1 MNSYFLDALAPLVFR
16 SGKPFGAQSDTD
28 DIQFPLPSSAA
39 GLVRTQIMWQSGCD
53 WDSKTQGNRAKL
65 SDAQVDELRQIAV
78 QGAFLAKQDISDDL
92 RILLPKPANALYL
105 KNKETDKTEL
115 VRLAPQAFGSDTAAD
130 FPQAD
135 LLPVQIQSSIKGKP
149 QSGATYWDLADLLA
163 WQNGGKLVFEDINKR
178 GAQSLPIE
186 TRTHVGIN
194 RETLA
199 AEDGRLFQT
208 AAYDFA
214 ESVRE
219 HHQGWESHRYGFV
232 IRTAADLQDNSVVR
246 FGGEGRLSRLNKISD
261 DVFKQPEYAYTN
273 GLTLTLLTPALFHK
287 GWLPGWLDSQTL
299 TGTLPHTNLKVK
311 LRATAIDRW
320 LPVSGW
326 DLQQHAPKAMR
337 KTVAAGAVYWFEI
350 QSGNPAELAQAQWQ
364 AFSDNG
370 QDCRDGFGI
379 GLIGPWQSI

>member
-28 DIQFPLPSSAA
+28 DIQFPLPSASA
-39 GLVRTQIMWQSGCD
+39 GLVRTQVMWQSGCD

-65 SDAQVDELRQIAV
+65 SDVQVDELRQIAV

-92 RILLPKPANALYL
+92 KILLPKPTNALYL
-105 KNKETDKTEL
+105 KNKETDQTEL
-115 VRLAPQAFGSDTAAD
+115 VRLTPQAFGSDTAAD
-130 FPQAD
+130 FPHVD
-135 LLPVQIQSSIKGKP
+135 LLPVQIQSPIKGKP

-163 WQNGGKLVFEDINKR
+163 WQSSEKLTYEDVNKR
-178 GAQSLPIE
+178 GAQTLPIE

-214 ESVRE
+214 ESAQK

-232 IRTAADLQDNSVVR
+232 IRTAADLQNNSVVR

-261 DVFKQPEYAYTN
+261 DVFKRHEYTYTN
-273 GLTLTLLTPALFHK
+273 GLMLTLLTPALFNK
-287 GWLPGWLDSQTL
+287 GWLPGCLDSQTL
-299 TGTLPHTNLKVK
+299 TGTLPHTNLQVK

-337 KTVAAGAVYWFEI
+337 KAVAAGAVYWFEI
-350 QSGNPAELAQAQWQ
+350 QSGNTVELAQAQWQ

>member
-16 SGKPFGAQSDTD
+16 SGKPFGSQSDTD
-28 DIQFPLPSSAA
+28 DVQFPLPSAAA
-39 GLVRTQIMWQSGCD
+39 GLVRTQIMRQSGCD

-65 SDAQVDELRQIAV
+65 SDVQVDELRQIAV

-92 RILLPKPANALYL
+92 KILLPKPTNALYL
-105 KNKETDKTEL
+105 KNKETDQTEL
-115 VRLAPQAFGSDTAAD
+115 VRLTPQAFGSDTAAD
-130 FPQAD
+130 FPHVD
-135 LLPVQIQSSIKGKP
+135 LLPVQIQSPIKGKP

-163 WQNGGKLVFEDINKR
+163 WQSSEKLTYEDVNKR
-178 GAQSLPIE
+178 GAQTLPIE

-214 ESVRE
+214 ESAQK

-232 IRTAADLQDNSVVR
+232 IRTAADLQNNSVVR

-261 DVFKQPEYAYTN
+261 DVFKRHEYTYTN
-273 GLTLTLLTPALFHK
+273 GLTLTLLTPALFEK

-299 TGTLPHTNLKVK
+299 TGTLPHTNLQVK

-337 KTVAAGAVYWFEI
+337 KAVAAGAVYWFEI
-350 QSGNPAELAQAQWQ
+350 QSGNTVELAQAQWQ

>member
-28 DIQFPLPSSAA
+28 DIQFPLPSAAA
-39 GLVRTQIMWQSGCD
+39 GLVRTQIMGQSGCD

-135 LLPVQIQSSIKGKP
+135 LLPVQIQSPIKGKP

-186 TRTHVGIN
+186 TRTHVGID
-194 RETLA
+194 RKTLA

-214 ESVRE
+214 ESARK
-219 HHQGWESHRYGFV
+219 HHQGW
-232 IRTAADLQDNSVVR
+232 
-246 FGGEGRLSRLNKISD
+246 
-261 DVFKQPEYAYTN
+261 
-273 GLTLTLLTPALFHK
+273 
-287 GWLPGWLDSQTL
+287 
-299 TGTLPHTNLKVK
+299 
-311 LRATAIDRW
+311 
-320 LPVSGW
+320 
-326 DLQQHAPKAMR
+326 
-337 KTVAAGAVYWFEI
+337 
-350 QSGNPAELAQAQWQ
+350 
-364 AFSDNG
+364 
-370 QDCRDGFGI
+370 
-379 GLIGPWQSI
+379 

>member
-28 DIQFPLPSSAA
+28 DIQFPLPSAAA
-39 GLVRTQIMWQSGCD
+39 GLVRTQIMRQKGWD
-53 WDSKTQGNRAKL
+53 WDGETQGSRARL
-65 SDAQVDELRQIAV
+65 SDAKADELRQTTV
-78 QGAFLAKQDISDDL
+78 QGAFLAKQDASDGL
-92 RILLPKPANALYL
+92 KILLPKPANALYL

-115 VRLAPQAFGSDTAAD
+115 VRLAPQAFEGDTAAD
-130 FPQAD
+130 FPHAG
-135 LLPVQIQSSIKGKP
+135 LLPVQIQSPIKGKP
-149 QSGATYWDLADLLA
+149 QSGATYWDLANLLA
-163 WQNGGKLVFEDINKR
+163 WQSSEKLTYEDVNKR
-178 GAQSLPIE
+178 GAQTLPIE

-199 AEDGRLFQT
+199 TEDGCLFQT
-208 AAYDFA
+208 TAYDFA
-214 ESVRE
+214 ESARE
-219 HHQGWESHRYGFV
+219 HHQGWESHHYGFV

-261 DVFKQPEYAYTN
+261 DVFKQPEYTYTN
-273 GLTLTLLTPALFHK
+273 GLTLTLLTPALFEK
-287 GWLPGWLDSQTL
+287 GWLPSCLDSQTL

-337 KTVAAGAVYWFEI
+337 KAVSAGAVYWFEI

-364 AFSDNG
+364 AFSDNE
-370 QDCRDGFGI
+370 QDRRDGFGI
-379 GLIGPWQSI
+379 GLISPWQSI